1 MFHAKQNVSSLLDM
15 TATLIF
21 RAVRTDGEE
30 QPQGIPILQE
40 GGVEDGVRQLD
51 QNVTIEVK
59 CSNEVVLLGK
69 GV

>member
-1 MFHAKQNVSSLLDM
+1 M

-21 RAVRTDGEE
+21 RAVRTDGEQ